1 VTIDPRDTDET
12 RQREAEDAATVEKR
26 VARGRAASTPFVLLG
41 GVAAVVWA
49 AVAIISLAVLLTW
62 WLV

>member
-1 VTIDPRDTDET
+1 VTIDPRDTDEP
-12 RQREAEDAATVEKR
+12 RQREPEDPPSVEKR

-41 GVAAVVWA
+41 GVATVIWA
-49 AVAIISLAVLLTW
+49 AVAVISLAVLLTW